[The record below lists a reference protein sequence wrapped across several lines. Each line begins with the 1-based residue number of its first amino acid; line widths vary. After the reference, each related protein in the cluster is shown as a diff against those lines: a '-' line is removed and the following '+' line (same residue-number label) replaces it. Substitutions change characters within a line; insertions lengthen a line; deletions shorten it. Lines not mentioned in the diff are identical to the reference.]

1 MKKFCT
7 AAILVLSLVAA
18 LAAQA
23 TPVDSKGTLGLQF
36 TMDGFG
42 TFGIGGTP
50 VDLPNGNYSGLN
62 WGATGYGLGAKY
74 FVIDK
79 LAVGAGLYFS
89 TDSVTQSGSANVLKT
104 GYFGLRPFAT
114 YTLAKKGPVALAA
127 GGYLSMGFYN
137 EDNPANNEKLAYS
150 VFGGGASL
158 GAECFILN
166 GVSLGA
172 EYRVGANFYKMADTD
187 TVTNAVATNSY
198 SRIGTGSASVF
209 LSFYL

>member
-1 MKKFCT
+1 MKKLGIAMIFALT
-7 AAILVLSLVAA
+7 LAAA
-18 LAAQA
+18 LAAQTA
-23 TPVDSKGTLGLQF
+23 PVDSKGAMALQF
-36 TMDGFG
+36 TMDGLG

-50 VDLPNGNYSGLN
+50 VDLPNGAYTGTN
-62 WGATGYGLGAKY
+62 WAATGYGLGAKY

-79 LAVGAGLYFS
+79 LSVGAGLYFS
-89 TDSVTQSGSANVLKT
+89 SDSVTLSGSANVRKT

-114 YTLAKKGPVALAA
+114 YTLAKKGPVALTA

-137 EDNPANNEKLAYS
+137 EDDPANTTKLAYS
-150 VFGGGASL
+150 VFGGGATF
-158 GAECFILN
+158 GAECFVMN

-172 EYRVGANFYKMADTD
+172 DYRFGANFYKMAETN
-187 TVTNAVATNSY
+187 TVTNAVTTNSY

>member
-1 MKKFCT
+1 MKKIGI
-7 AAILVLSLVAA
+7 AAILALALVAG

-23 TPVDSKGTLGLQF
+23 APVDSKGAMVLQF

-42 TFGIGGTP
+42 TFGVGGTP
-50 VDLPNGNYSGLN
+50 VDLPNGNYTGTN
-62 WGATGYGLGAKY
+62 WAATGYGLGAKY

-89 TDSVTQSGSANVLKT
+89 SDSVTLSGSANVLKT

-127 GGYLSMGFYN
+127 GGYLSLGFYN
-137 EDNPANNEKLAYS
+137 EDNPAGTQKLAYS
-150 VFGGGASL
+150 VFGGGATL
-158 GAECFILN
+158 GAECFVMN

-172 EYRVGANFYKMADTD
+172 EYRFGANFYKMSETD
-187 TVTNAVATNSY
+187 TVTNAVTTNSY